1 MAPEPDVFS
10 MIFATTFQWGT
21 VVVPS
26 SLLCSEPRARLS
38 AADWDLPDHSPG
50 LKAITQLVSADVES
64 QLVPPSDQ
72 PNALQVIASSSVFN
86 APPHHNVLVPLDTT
100 AVRRSTR
107 SNKYDG
113 FKINHASD
121 TKRSKSRVKPRET
134 PFVTAVSLAAAP
146 V

>member
-1 MAPEPDVFS
+1 MAPEPDVLS
-10 MIFATTFQWGT
+10 MVFATTFQWGT

-26 SLLCSEPRARLS
+26 SLLSSEPRVS

-50 LKAITQLVSADVES
+50 LKVITQLVSVDVES
-64 QLVPPSDQ
+64 QLVPPSDP
-72 PNALQVIASSSVFN
+72 PNALQVIASSSLFN
-86 APPHHNVLVPLDTT
+86 APQPRNVLVPLDTT